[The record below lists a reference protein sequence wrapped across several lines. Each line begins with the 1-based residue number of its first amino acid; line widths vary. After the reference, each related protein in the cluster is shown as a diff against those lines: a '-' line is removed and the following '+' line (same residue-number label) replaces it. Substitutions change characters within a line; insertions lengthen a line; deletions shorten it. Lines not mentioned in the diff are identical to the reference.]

1 VPRPSFLDRRRRRRR
16 GTPVRVALLGGD
28 EAVTSSLRDAGA
40 QVVDRPAD
48 AEVVLVLDPAA
59 PPVELPRGPLR
70 VAVVARGAGAAWAAG
85 DAVED
90 ADGVLVAT
98 EDDATAVAPRT
109 LLAPAVAPDPGVGAL
124 DLVAA
129 LRARPRLHLVT
140 GVSNLRMRSRWGD
153 HHYAVAVARA
163 LGRHGWLTRSWCQ
176 AELADGVDHR
186 EADAALLLA
195 GGLDLRRVDD
205 LPTVAWVIYPREL
218 DTTSLRDLDHVHV
231 ASPTVAAALAQDGV
245 TASYLPQATDATRFR
260 PTPGGRHHELLFVAN
275 SRNVRRRVTED
286 LLPTEHELAIYGYG
300 WTPELVD
307 VRHVVADQVG
317 NAALPALY
325 TAADVVLNDHWD
337 EMRAGAYLSNR
348 LFDAAACGATVVTD
362 RIAGLDDV
370 FGGSILAYD
379 DRDHLRRLIDELLAD
394 PVRRRDLG
402 ERARDVVL
410 AGHTFDHR
418 VAALLDTLPTSPSP
432 ARSAP

>member
-1 VPRPSFLDRRRRRRR
+1 VPAFLDRLRHRLR
-16 GTPVRVALLGGD
+16 GGATPVLVLGRD
-28 EAVTSSLRDAGA
+28 AAVTAQLRAAGA
-40 QVVDRPAD
+40 ELVEAAAD
-48 AEVVLVLDPAA
+48 AELVVVLDPDLA
-59 PPVELPRGPLR
+59 PVKLPRRPLR
-70 VAVVARGAGAAWAAG
+70 VGIVARGAGEVWAAS

-90 ADGVLVAT
+90 VDGVVVAT
-98 EDDATAVAPRT
+98 DADAAAVAHRT
-109 LLAPAVAPDPGVGAL
+109 VLPPGTVADLGRGAL
-124 DLVAA
+124 ELATS
-129 LRARPRLHLVT
+129 LGARPRLHLLT
-140 GVSNLRMRSRWGD
+140 DVSNLRMRPRWGD
-153 HHYAVAVARA
+153 HHYAVATAKA

-195 GGLDLRRVDD
+195 GGLDLRPVDGV
-205 LPTVAWVIYPREL
+205 PTVAWVIYPRAL

-231 ASPTVAAALAQDGV
+231 ASPTVAGELAADGV
-245 TASYLPQATDATRFR
+245 AASYLPQATDATRFR

-394 PVRRRDLG
+394 PGRRRDLG

-418 VAALLDTLPTSPSP
+418 VAALLATLPTSPSP